1 MKYECSIKP
10 GFRCADVEAAN
21 EKEAREFFADTIA
34 DNISAEHI
42 FAHNMDT
49 EDGND
54 PIPNTPAQ
62 TRPASSEAV
71 GSVRRQK

>member
-34 DNISAEHI
+34 DNISAEHVT
-42 FAHNMDT
+42 AHNMDT
-49 EDGND
+49 EDGRD
-54 PIPNTPAQ
+54 PF
-62 TRPASSEAV
+62 
-71 GSVRRQK
+71 